1 MKNTNP
7 AQLTPELAGYMA
19 WATETLATENG
30 ITQETHTPD
39 QFRAWVAENFKA
51 IAEKAMDRMRYIAFN
66 LVADEPSDAA
76 KALKKVMGIRVWER
90 VNVAE
95 TRRRCRMAEEHA
107 LA

>member
-1 MKNTNP
+1 MKNTTH

-30 ITQETHTPD
+30 ITQETHTE
-39 QFRAWVAENFKA
+39 QFGAWLAENFAAIMEKA
-51 IAEKAMDRMRYIAFN
+51 IDRMRYIVSN
-66 LVADEPSDAA
+66 LVTDTPSDEA
-76 KALKKVMGIRVWER
+76 KALTEVMGIRAWER
-90 VNVAE
+90 VNVAK

>member
-1 MKNTNP
+1 MKNTTP

-30 ITQETHTPD
+30 ITQETHTAE
-39 QFRAWVAENFKA
+39 QFGAWVAENFAA
-51 IAEKAMDRMRYIAFN
+51 IMEKAMDRMRYIVSN
-66 LVADEPSDAA
+66 LVTDTPNDAA

-95 TRRRCRMAEEHA
+95 TRKRCRMAEEHA